1 MAARHDVGVQHRDQS
16 PKVAL
21 PGGGE
26 EGVDDGP
33 LTSQV
38 GVRRRRG
45 AADPASGPAGKLP
58 GRLRRALDEHSD
70 LVERDGEHVV
80 QHERDAFCRVQSV
93 ENDLQRDPN
102 GVGEQGLV
110 LGIVARVG
118 GDDWLA
124 DGRVERLLGM

>member
-1 MAARHDVGVQHRDQS
+1 
-16 PKVAL
+16 
-21 PGGGE
+21 
-26 EGVDDGP
+26 
-33 LTSQV
+33 
-38 GVRRRRG
+38 
-45 AADPASGPAGKLP
+45 
-58 GRLRRALDEHSD
+58 
-70 LVERDGEHVV
+70 V